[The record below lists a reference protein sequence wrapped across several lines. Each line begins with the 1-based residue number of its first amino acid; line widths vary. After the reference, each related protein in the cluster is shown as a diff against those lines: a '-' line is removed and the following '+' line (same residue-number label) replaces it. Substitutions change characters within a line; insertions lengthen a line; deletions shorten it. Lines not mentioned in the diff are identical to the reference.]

1 MDRHNGGVTNALFD
15 ARARVLRD
23 LAVYGL
29 DTAPTVSLLDE
40 VLTTRRWWLDQ
51 WPAGAAYV
59 ACLVAQDVQEA
70 LLESV
75 GRWPLCSRSH
85 TDLDDDVSPHEL
97 RVAPDLGEDPHW
109 VCEEDGTVVA
119 PVGRLS
125 PVG

>member
-1 MDRHNGGVTNALFD
+1 MNGVMDALFA

-23 LAVYGL
+23 LAAYGM

-51 WPAGAAYV
+51 WPDGAAYV

-70 LLESV
+70 LLDSV
-75 GRWPLCSRSH
+75 GRWPLCARPH
-85 TDLDDDVSPHEL
+85 VDPDDVVTPHEL

-109 VCEEDGTVVA
+109 VCEEDGAVVA

-125 PVG
+125 VG